1 MSRLWTEFDREQDL
15 FPMFHS
21 SQIDGGSNWVGYA
34 NPEVDRLIEQVR
46 GEFDDGKRH
55 QLEQRLHA
63 QLYADQPYLFMTSRQ
78 SLDAS
83 KKRVHGLRPS
93 ILWYDLRAVWVSN

>member
-1 MSRLWTEFDREQDL
+1 
-15 FPMFHS
+15 MFHS